1 MNKNSAFQ
9 PVTVAN
15 PRDKSFFKLWS
26 CSAFTPETCYW
37 SDPRLLKNSSSL
49 QTINHCK
56 FKPVRKAQELQAVAD
71 SEQRRPAG
79 RRSGC
84 APRPPSSPQRS
95 GAWELP
101 PPGRPASG
109 PGGHSAGAGRAGG
122 GRAGAA
128 IGWPGGGGGAGPP

>member
-37 SDPRLLKNSSSL
+37 SNPRLLKNSSSL
-49 QTINHCK
+49 QTVNHCK
-56 FKPVRKAQELQAVAD
+56 FKLVRKARELQAVAG

-84 APRPPSSPQRS
+84 APGPPSSSQRS
-95 GAWELP
+95 GAREP
-101 PPGRPASG
+101 PTPGRPAWG
-109 PGGHSAGAGRAGG
+109 AGGHSAGAGRAGG
-122 GRAGAA
+122 G
-128 IGWPGGGGGAGPP
+128 